1 MKKTNQ
7 IGVTFQD
14 AVDEAYTYGVP
25 AVCIGDLEKDESV
38 ETDLIVCGRSPNEP
52 KRPNQM
58 PHRRRIVPSP
68 RPPVKRCPTASR
80 KACRWTGG
88 LSEGPYG
95 SSMMTT
101 MSRQGPG

>member
-52 KRPNQM
+52 KRPN
-58 PHRRRIVPSP
+58 
-68 RPPVKRCPTASR
+68 
-80 KACRWTGG
+80 
-88 LSEGPYG
+88 
-95 SSMMTT
+95 
-101 MSRQGPG
+101 